1 MLQALSYV
9 LTTSLHHGKVYNVI
23 HDLWDFQK
31 NIPNGHIIAGT
42 ANMSQQLN
50 N

>member
-9 LTTSLHHGKVYNVI
+9 LTTNLHHGKVYIVI

-31 NIPNGHIIAGT
+31 NIPSGYIIADT
-42 ANMSQQLN
+42 VT
-50 N
+50 